1 MDTLCLTGGQVLH
14 PDGRVRAG
22 DVVVDRDDGTIL
34 AVGTDEDGGD
44 AAVGSVDSVTGDI
57 DVAAAVDDATE
68 VLDATNGLVIPGL
81 VNAHTHV
88 SMTLLRGYA
97 DDKPLDA
104 WLREDIWP
112 VEAALTDDDIAVGAE
127 LGVLEMIRSGTT
139 AFADMYFAM
148 DRVAAVVERAG
159 VRARLGRGVVTVTKS
174 DAEAAADVDESLSF
188 ATSFDGEADGR
199 IRTAFMPHSLTTVGE
214 SHLREGIA
222 RATAAGVPVH
232 LHANETRDEV
242 DPIVDEHGE
251 RPLAYA
257 DSVGALG
264 SDAFLAHCVHI
275 DDSEIGLLAETGT
288 AAVHCPASNMK
299 LASGMAPVQRLHE
312 AGVTVA
318 LGTDGAASNNDL
330 DLFDEMR
337 DAAMVGKL
345 AAGDASAVPAEAVV
359 EMATAAGADAL
370 GLPGGRIAP
379 GAAADLAVVDL
390 EAPHLTPVHDPV
402 SQLVYAARGSD
413 VRHTVCDGQVLMRDR
428 EVLTLDAESIRE
440 RATVAAHDL
449 VDRAAAGE

>member
-44 AAVGSVDSVTGDI
+44 AAVDSVTGDI

-242 DPIVDEHGE
+242 EPIVDERGE

-257 DSVGALG
+257 DLVGALG

-413 VRHTVCDGQVLMRDR
+413 VRHTVCDGQALMRDR